1 MPIFLNAKKTEELM
15 IKSNVFS
22 RIKFMVN
29 WTRIENNGKNVY
41 YSNC

>member
-1 MPIFLNAKKTEELM
+1 M
-15 IKSNVFS
+15 IKSNVIS

-29 WTRIENNGKNVY
+29 WTRIENNGKNEY